1 MIGHHLNLKQL
12 EALVWVADLGSF
24 RKAAHHLNTTQ
35 PNISARIAGLE
46 KTLGLPLML
55 RDAGSVRMTP
65 RGTEV
70 LAQARVTLREAARLV
85 EIADR
90 ADLVDDRLR
99 LGVTELVA
107 ATWLRPLMV
116 RLNETYPN
124 VSVELTVDL
133 SRNLD
138 RELASNALDLAI
150 QTAPFG
156 TEVSGEIELGEYGYV
171 WVAAPALARQFGV
184 GDVPIDSMLK
194 HPILTHTRYTQA
206 YLEVVDHFDTK
217 PTQPMRI
224 VPCNSLSAAM
234 HMAIERF
241 RHRRPAACVAGPT
254 SDRTERSA
262 KFPILGTQ
270 APCASRPAITRNG
283 QHSLCTAPRIQPP
296 HVPRRFGRPHHR
308 ITIFDPCDRI

>member
-35 PNISARIAGLE
+35 PNISARIAGLG

-107 ATWLRPLMV
+107 AIWLRPLMV

-156 TEVSGEIELGEYGYV
+156 TQVSGEIELGEYGYV
-171 WVAAPALARQFGV
+171 WVAAPALAHQLGA

-206 YLEVVDHFDTK
+206 YLEVADHFDTK

-224 VPCNSLSAAM
+224 VPCNSLSAAT
-234 HMAIERF
+234 HMAIDGLGIAVLPRALLAQHLIDGTLNEVSHPWHPSPLRVAARYHAERAAQF
-241 RHRRPAACVAGPT
+241 VHSAAYTAAACAEAF
-254 SDRTERSA
+254 R
-262 KFPILGTQ
+262 
-270 APCASRPAITRNG
+270 
-283 QHSLCTAPRIQPP
+283 TAPSQDHNLRSL
-296 HVPRRFGRPHHR
+296 
-308 ITIFDPCDRI
+308 